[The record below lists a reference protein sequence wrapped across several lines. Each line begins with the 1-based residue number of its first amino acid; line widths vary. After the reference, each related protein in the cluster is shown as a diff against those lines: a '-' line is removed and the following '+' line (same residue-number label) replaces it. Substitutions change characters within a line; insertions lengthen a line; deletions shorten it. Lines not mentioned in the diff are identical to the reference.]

1 MSDIELKPCPYC
13 QSERVFIN
21 NSPEQKDGLRDYYA
35 ICYNCSMAGPEVSN
49 EEGEGIA
56 EEQAA
61 AAWNALPRRLQWTKE
76 PPQNADYDIWLWRE
90 CPYDDSPQPY
100 TVYWAAQ
107 VVKGKVEKIL
117 VAQADLEDD
126 RVRRVSRMGG
136 EWAGP
141 IPKPQE
147 QP

>member
-1 MSDIELKPCPYC
+1 MSDIKLKPCPYC

-61 AAWNALPRRLQWTKE
+61 AAWNALPRRLRWTNETPTEAGWYFSRVNSIVNVVLLGGSAEELCVLDGGK
-76 PPQNADYDIWLWRE
+76 L
-90 CPYDDSPQPY
+90 CPVGGFSHGR
-100 TVYWAAQ
+100 TV
-107 VVKGKVEKIL
+107 
-117 VAQADLEDD
+117 
-126 RVRRVSRMGG
+126 

-141 IPKPQE
+141 IPEPQE
-147 QP
+147 QQR